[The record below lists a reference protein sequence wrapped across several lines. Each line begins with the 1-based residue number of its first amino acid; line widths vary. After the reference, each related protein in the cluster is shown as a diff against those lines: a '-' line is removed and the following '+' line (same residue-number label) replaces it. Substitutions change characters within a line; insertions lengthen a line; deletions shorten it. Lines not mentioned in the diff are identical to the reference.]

1 MELSFSNE
9 INIFRFCTE
18 LSKTEKVYNF
28 ATPYYCETV
37 QRITDR
43 RYFKE
48 FNVVKIFVK

>member
-9 INIFRFCTE
+9 INIFRFCAE

-28 ATPYYCETV
+28 ATSYYCETV